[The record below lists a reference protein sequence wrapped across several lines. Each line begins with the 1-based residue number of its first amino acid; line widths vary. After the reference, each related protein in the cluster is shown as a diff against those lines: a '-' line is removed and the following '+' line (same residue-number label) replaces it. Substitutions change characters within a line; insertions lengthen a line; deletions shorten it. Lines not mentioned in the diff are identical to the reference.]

1 VTGVAEPVRWGI
13 LSTANINR
21 KVLPGMRASE
31 EVELVAVASRA
42 GDRAAAYARGNGIPR
57 AHAGYEALLADP
69 EIEAVYIS
77 LPNDG
82 HVPWSRRALEAG
94 KHVLCEKPLTRRA
107 AEVDELFDVAE
118 QAGRFLVE
126 AFFWRHHPQTR
137 RLAELVREGAIGE
150 LRLMRAVF
158 SHNAADPADVRL
170 QGNLEGGALMDV
182 GCYCVSGM
190 RLLAGEPAAVTGQQA
205 IGGNGVDVRFAA
217 TLRWEGVLGTFDCGL
232 DLPDRDELEAIG
244 SEGTL
249 FVEDPLH
256 GRATGIELRRGD
268 GVEAITVEAADSYR
282 AEVEDL
288 SRAIRGGGAPLLGRE
303 DAVAQARVIEALYRS
318 AGEGREVGV

>member
-1 VTGVAEPVRWGI
+1 VAEPVRWGI

-31 EVELVAVASRA
+31 EVELVAVASRD
-42 GDRAAAYARGNGIPR
+42 GDRAAAYAREHGIAR
-57 AHAGYEALLADP
+57 AHAGYDALLADP
-69 EIEAVYIS
+69 DVEAVYIS

-107 AEVDELFDVAE
+107 AEASAVFDVAE
-118 QAGRFLVE
+118 RAGRFLVE

-137 RLAELVREGAIGE
+137 RLAGLVRDGAIGE
-150 LRLMRAVF
+150 PRLLRGVF
-158 SHNAADPADVRL
+158 SHDARDPADVRL
-170 QGNLEGGALMDV
+170 QGALSGGALMDV

-190 RLLAGEPAAVTGQQA
+190 RLLAGEPAAVTGQQV

-232 DLPDRDELEAIG
+232 DLPDRDELEIVG

-249 FVEDPLH
+249 FADDPWH
-256 GRATGIELRRGD
+256 GRATGIELRRAD
-268 GVEAITVEAADSYR
+268 GVETIAVEAADSYQ

-288 SRAIRGGGAPLLGRE
+288 SRAIRGGGAPLLGRQ
-303 DAVAQARVIEALYRS
+303 DAIAQARVIEALYR
-318 AGEGREVGV
+318 AAAEGHEVGV

>member
-1 VTGVAEPVRWGI
+1 MSEAVRWGI

-31 EVELVAVASRA
+31 EVELVAVASRD
-42 GDRAAAYARGNGIPR
+42 GDRAAAYARENGIPR

-94 KHVLCEKPLTRRA
+94 KHVLCEKPLTRHA
-107 AEVDELFDVAE
+107 AEVDEVFDVAE

-158 SHNAADPADVRL
+158 SHNAGDPADVRL
-170 QGNLEGGALMDV
+170 QGELDGGALMDV

-190 RLLAGEPAAVTGQQA
+190 RLLAGEPAAVTAQRVV
-205 IGGNGVDVRFAA
+205 GGNGVDVRLAG
-217 TLRWEGVLGTFDCGL
+217 TLRWDGVVGTLDCGL
-232 DLPDRDELEAIG
+232 DLPGRDELEVIG

-249 FVEDPLH
+249 FLDDPWH
-256 GRATGIELRRGD
+256 GKATGIELRRPD
-268 GVEAITVEAADSYR
+268 DDVELIAVEVADSYQ

-288 SRAIRGGGAPLLGRE
+288 SRAIRGGGEPLLDRA
-303 DAVAQARVIEALYRS
+303 DALGQARVIEALYR
-318 AGEGREVGV
+318 AVEERREVAL

>member
-1 VTGVAEPVRWGI
+1 VAEPVRWGV

-21 KVLPGMRASE
+21 KLLPGMRASE
-31 EVELVAVASRA
+31 EVELVAVASRD
-42 GDRAAAYARGNGIPR
+42 GDRAQAYAREHGFAR
-57 AHAGYEALLADP
+57 AHAEYEALLADP
-69 EIEAVYIS
+69 DVEAVYIS

-107 AEVDELFDVAE
+107 AEVDELFDVADA
-118 QAGRFLVE
+118 AGCFLVE

-158 SHNAADPADVRL
+158 SHNAANPADVRL
-170 QGNLEGGALMDV
+170 QGELDGGALMDV

-190 RLLAGEPAAVTGQQA
+190 RLLAGEPAAVTAQQVV
-205 IGGNGVDVRFAA
+205 GGSGVDVRLAG
-217 TLRWEGVLGTFDCGL
+217 TLRWDGIVGTLDCGL
-232 DLPDRDELEAIG
+232 DLPDRDELEVIG
-244 SEGTL
+244 SEGTVFL
-249 FVEDPLH
+249 DDPWH
-256 GRATGIELRRGD
+256 GRATGMELRRDD
-268 GVEAITVEAADSYR
+268 GVEAIAVEAADSYQ

-288 SRAIRGGGAPLLGRE
+288 SRAIRGEGEPLLGRA
-303 DAVAQARVIEALYRS
+303 DALGQARTIEALYR
-318 AGEGREVGV
+318 AAEERREVTL

>member
-1 VTGVAEPVRWGI
+1 VAGPVRWGI

-21 KVLPGMRASE
+21 KLLPGMRASD
-31 EVELVAVASRA
+31 EVELVAVASRD
-42 GDRAAAYARGNGIPR
+42 GDRAAQYARENGIPR
-57 AHAGYEALLADP
+57 AHAGYEALLGDP
-69 EIEAVYIS
+69 DVEAVYIS

-118 QAGRFLVE
+118 RAGRFLVE

-158 SHNAADPADVRL
+158 SHNATPNPGDVRL
-170 QGNLEGGALMDV
+170 QGDLDGGALMDV

-190 RLLAGEPAAVTGQQA
+190 RLLAGEPVAVTAQQV
-205 IGGNGVDVRFAA
+205 IGGNGVDVRFAG
-217 TLRWEGVLGTFDCGL
+217 TLRWEGVVGSLDCGL
-232 DLPDRDELEAIG
+232 DLPDRDELEVVG

-249 FVEDPLH
+249 FVEDPWH
-256 GRATGIELRRGD
+256 ARATGIELRLQD
-268 GVEAITVEAADSYR
+268 GAEMIAVEAADGYQ

-288 SRAIRGGGAPLLGRE
+288 SRAIRGGGEPLLGRA
-303 DAVAQARVIEALYRS
+303 DALGQARVIEALYR
-318 AGEGREVGV
+318 AADERREVAL